1 MIPTS
6 ITRTRRKARFLAAR
20 IARIPEAANKS
31 GIARWRQSGRHQE
44 SPPPSNDC
52 RQQHKVY
59 ALPSPTLVNV
69 GYRDME
75 TLASARQRLDAEVA
89 AEWTAHARL
98 VHNQEMSSTAN
109 ATGK

>member
-1 MIPTS
+1 
-6 ITRTRRKARFLAAR
+6 
-20 IARIPEAANKS
+20 
-31 GIARWRQSGRHQE
+31 
-44 SPPPSNDC
+44 
-52 RQQHKVY
+52 
-59 ALPSPTLVNV
+59 
-69 GYRDME
+69 ME